1 MLIRNDVY
9 YSKKV
14 LAPYNNGNGEL
25 EIQAITIKTNN
36 QDIDIVN
43 AYNPSRNNLTI
54 TEFKHYFS
62 QINRNYFIV
71 GDFNG
76 HHPLWEPLKNTAS
89 NYTGRT
95 LYDLFNENINLCL
108 ATPPNLPTHTYG
120 YNADT
125 STIDLILCPQ
135 HYLPIVNAMTMADLG
150 SDHTPILNT
159 IELYPEQQK
168 LGKRPKWIFDINKW
182 DLWLQDVENYVEREN
197 HTIPEE
203 IKHFAE
209 SLIKPGETHFKKSKD
224 IVSTKCN
231 KIWWNEHCARAT
243 ALRRRAKNK
252 MKRQPTPQNI
262 QNYRRLHAAARKIHK
277 LAKRTA
283 WRNYISRISPKTKPK
298 DIWRTIRNFK
308 GLKNTNRSNLLHN
321 KTVIHNTQEKSE
333 LLVKYFQ
340 STMHKQNIFNYTH
353 EHIQLIDRTA
363 NSFHNETYNC

>member
-1 MLIRNDVY
+1 MAGVGNLDIVQWNAGSLKNNDSDLKTLLRTQKPHIVAIQETWMTETDKKNNTPYFQSYDPYRVDRKTRRGGGLLMLIRNDVY

-25 EIQAITIKTNN
+25 KIQVLTIKTNN

-43 AYNPSRNNLTI
+43 AYNPPRNNLTI

-203 IKHFAE
+203 I
-209 SLIKPGETHFKKSKD
+209 
-224 IVSTKCN
+224 
-231 KIWWNEHCARAT
+231 
-243 ALRRRAKNK
+243 
-252 MKRQPTPQNI
+252 
-262 QNYRRLHAAARKIHK
+262 
-277 LAKRTA
+277 
-283 WRNYISRISPKTKPK
+283 
-298 DIWRTIRNFK
+298 
-308 GLKNTNRSNLLHN
+308 
-321 KTVIHNTQEKSE
+321 
-333 LLVKYFQ
+333 
-340 STMHKQNIFNYTH
+340 
-353 EHIQLIDRTA
+353 
-363 NSFHNETYNC
+363 